1 MAQSNQTIG
10 DATGAGGA
18 NASLYRTAN
27 QTNTYNDPKSFLK
40 FIPNFDGT
48 KEGCTPRA
56 LIKCCERART
66 LIPQMNEENIVFALM
81 SKFKGEYAARI
92 IEEDIR
98 TIDNLIKFI
107 RSNFENPSVSY
118 TDRIVEF
125 QSVRQAQYERVS
137 AYGERV
143 TKILRE
149 VIDDITQ
156 SDMDGKEETE
166 RIITAIAVKGF
177 IKGLRPQYV
186 RLLKNV
192 KFERLAL
199 AIEEATGA
207 EALCTEYPNLGII
220 ENNTASCF
228 NVQRE
233 QKQNTQTAH
242 TNNKH
247 CNYCNRVGHEWI
259 ERRVKK
265 REDELKYGNTQNT
278 GNINKYNN
286 QNNMNTNNKNN
297 IPNNNNQNYR
307 NNRSNNNQYPD
318 NNRRN
323 NSNYQNNRFNANRN
337 QRQNNQNN
345 SSNQYNIQCNYCQKF
360 GHIATECR
368 KRMYEERQRQNNFP
382 VTENNR
388 SAEAQAGNEQG
399 APRNGAPTGNP
410 Q

>member
-10 DATGAGGA
+10 DGIATGASGA
-18 NASLYRTAN
+18 NTTLYRTAN

-40 FIPNFDGT
+40 FIPIFDGT

-56 LIKCCERART
+56 FIKFCERART
-66 LIPQMNEENIVFALM
+66 LLPQMNKENIVFALM

-107 RSNFENPSVSY
+107 RSHFESPPVSY

-137 AYGERV
+137 VYGERI

-149 VIDDITQ
+149 IVDDITQ
-156 SDMDGKEETE
+156 SDAD
-166 RIITAIAVKGF
+166 
-177 IKGLRPQYV
+177 GLRPQYV

-199 AIEEATGA
+199 AIKEATEA
-207 EALCTEYPNLGII
+207 ETLCTEFPNLGIA

-228 NVQRE
+228 NVQCE
-233 QKQNTQTAH
+233 QKQNTRTPH

-247 CNYCNRVGHEWI
+247 CNYCSRVGHEWS
-259 ERRVKK
+259 ECRVRK
-265 REDELKYGNTQNT
+265 RNNDFKYGNTQNT
-278 GNINKYNN
+278 RNINQKWNNN
-286 QNNMNTNNKNN
+286 QNNMNTNNRNN

-307 NNRSNNNQYPD
+307 NNRNNNNQYSD

-323 NSNYQNNRFNANRN
+323 NSNYQNIRFNANRN
-337 QRQNNQNN
+337 QGQNNQNN
-345 SSNQYNIQCNYCQKF
+345 SSNQYNTQCNY
-360 GHIATECR
+360 
-368 KRMYEERQRQNNFP
+368 
-382 VTENNR
+382 
-388 SAEAQAGNEQG
+388 
-399 APRNGAPTGNP
+399 
-410 Q
+410 